1 MKKIQK
7 KTQKNISLNNYLGRL
22 PNKNKY
28 SLVKSKLNK
37 SKTKHKKTK
46 KQLNKRKKAGDAKTI
61 VAKQGLNFVKNV
73 GKDTAKTY
81 IENQTKNL
89 LKNTVN
95 SLETKQYGNEFQS
108 NNSNKEFKPASSY
121 INNYNNANANIPK
134 YNIPS
139 YNSPSYKNNDI
150 NYNKNDYNQIVKNEL
165 KNINYENDYEN
176 ENS

>member
-1 MKKIQK
+1 M
-7 KTQKNISLNNYLGRL
+7 
-22 PNKNKY
+22 
-28 SLVKSKLNK
+28 
-37 SKTKHKKTK
+37 
-46 KQLNKRKKAGDAKTI
+46 
-61 VAKQGLNFVKNV
+61 
-73 GKDTAKTY
+73 
-81 IENQTKNL
+81 
-89 LKNTVN
+89 
-95 SLETKQYGNEFQS
+95 ETKQYGNEFQS

-121 INNYNNANANIPK
+121 INNYNNANANANIPK